1 MSFLDWIGKPFV
13 YRSPG
18 PMTGERLR
26 RFTLFG
32 YSNRILRKM
41 IPTTSHYAK
50 RHLVEKIMQAAEPD
64 DLDPHVES
72 RSESQEI

>member
-1 MSFLDWIGKPFV
+1 
-13 YRSPG
+13 
-18 PMTGERLR
+18 
-26 RFTLFG
+26 
-32 YSNRILRKM
+32 M